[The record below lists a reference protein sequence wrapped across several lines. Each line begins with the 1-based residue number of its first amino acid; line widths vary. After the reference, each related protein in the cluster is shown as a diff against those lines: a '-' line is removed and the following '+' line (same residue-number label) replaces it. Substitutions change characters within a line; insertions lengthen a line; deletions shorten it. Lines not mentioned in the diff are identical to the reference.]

1 MGTKIREAP
10 KERSTMTQPKP
21 LQYASLGS
29 RLVAYLIDM
38 IIGFMALLLTAMS
51 VRILLGVGASYQGV
65 DLRGL
70 WDVLGIE
77 GKLAIF
83 VAFFV
88 SLGAVYVPLCHAS
101 PAQATVGKWIAKVYV
116 ANRHGGRLGF
126 GQALWRWFVQVVLS
140 LFGGQFVSII
150 TMLVDRKRRAIH
162 DYPSRSVVMRR
173 SPGEHPSMR
182 WWLVAVG
189 LGIQV
194 AWIVVTC
201 YCTLL
206 ASPPPPRGASW
217 DEKSATFKW
226 WGGEVR
232 LPAGFRYRVLHGADS
247 FEGEFTSADGSVV
260 VGHDIGGYAGAWASR
275 RGALS
280 FDERL
285 AGQARVWTA
294 RRSVPDGQG
303 GHRIRVAVTFPDS
316 GCANFFVRS
325 YRPERDAAVIEF
337 IATSYRPI
345 VLGDPGVLCQAD
357 R

>member
-1 MGTKIREAP
+1 MAQNEH
-10 KERSTMTQPKP
+10 P
-21 LQYASLGS
+21 LYASPGR
-29 RLVAYLIDM
+29 RLAAYLIDS
-38 IIGFMALLLTAMS
+38 IIALAALLLAAAIIRT
-51 VRILLGVGASYQGV
+51 LLNVGTDHQPV

-70 WDVLGIE
+70 WDILGIV

-83 VAFFV
+83 GALFV
-88 SLGAVYVPLCHAS
+88 SLGAVYVPFCQAS

-116 ANRHGGRLGF
+116 ADLHGGRLSF
-126 GQALWRWFVQVVLS
+126 AQAAWRWFAQVGLS
-140 LFGGQFVSII
+140 LLGVQLVSLV

-194 AWIVVTC
+194 AWIVITC

-226 WGGEVR
+226 WGGAVR
-232 LPAGFRYRVLHGADS
+232 LPAGFRYRVLIGADS

-280 FDERL
+280 FDEQL

-294 RRSVPDGQG
+294 SRSVPDGRG

-316 GCANFFVRS
+316 GCANFFTRS
-325 YRPERDAAVIEF
+325 DGPGSGAAVIEF
-337 IATSYRPI
+337 IAASYRPI
-345 VLGDPGVLCQAD
+345 VLGDPGVFCQAD